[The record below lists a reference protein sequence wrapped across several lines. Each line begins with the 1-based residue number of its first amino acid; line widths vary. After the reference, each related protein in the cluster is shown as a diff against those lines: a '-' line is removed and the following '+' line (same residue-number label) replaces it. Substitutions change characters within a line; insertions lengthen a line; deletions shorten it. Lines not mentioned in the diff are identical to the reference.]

1 MEPNTYSSELYHHG
15 VLGMK
20 WGVRRYQNKDGS
32 LINKKRTTSSST
44 FGRFG
49 RKPATKKKTK
59 AKTKKSSKQK
69 TVKPKKKRLSEMT
82 DAEINERLERMT
94 LEKKYRDAQRDEMAQ
109 SRGKNFAMNCLE
121 SIGKNVI
128 VNLGTQAGNHIVGN
142 AINRLAGVS
151 SDDANKRIVNPQ
163 KGQSD
168 KK

>member
-1 MEPNTYSSELYHHG
+1 MGPNTYSSELYHHG

-32 LINKKRTTSSST
+32 LINKKRTTSNSAE
-44 FGRFG
+44 G
-49 RKPATKKKTK
+49 RKSAPKKKTK
-59 AKTKKSSKQK
+59 TKTSSVSK
-69 TVKPKKKRLSEMT
+69 TAKPKKKRLSEMT
-82 DAEINERLERMT
+82 NDEINERLERMA
-94 LEKKYRDAQRDEMAQ
+94 LEKKYRDAQRDEIAQ
-109 SRGKNFAMNCLE
+109 NRGKNFAMNCLE

-142 AINRLAGVS
+142 AINRLGGVE
-151 SDDANKRIVNPQ
+151 SDDEKHRIVNPQ

>member
-32 LINKKRTTSSST
+32 LINKKRTTSKSAED
-44 FGRFG
+44 
-49 RKPATKKKTK
+49 RKSAPKKKTK
-59 AKTKKSSKQK
+59 TKTSSVSK

-82 DAEINERLERMT
+82 NDEINERLERMA
-94 LEKKYRDAQRDEMAQ
+94 LEKKYRDAQRDAVSQ

-142 AINRLAGVS
+142 AINRLGGVA
-151 SDDANKRIVNPQ
+151 SDDEKNRIVNPQ

>member
-32 LINKKRTTSSST
+32 LINKKRTTSNSAE
-44 FGRFG
+44 G
-49 RKPATKKKTK
+49 RKSAPNKKTK
-59 AKTKKSSKQK
+59 TKTKTSSVSK
-69 TVKPKKKRLSEMT
+69 TAKPKKKRLSEMT
-82 DAEINERLERMT
+82 NDEINERLERMA
-94 LEKKYRDAQRDEMAQ
+94 LEKKYRDAQRDEIAQ
-109 SRGKNFAMNCLE
+109 NRGKNFAMNCLE

-142 AINRLAGVS
+142 AINRLGGVA
-151 SDDANKRIVNPQ
+151 SDDEKKRIVNPQ

>member
-32 LINKKRTTSSST
+32 LINKKRTTSNSAE
-44 FGRFG
+44 G
-49 RKPATKKKTK
+49 RKSAPKKKI
-59 AKTKKSSKQK
+59 KTKTSSVSK

-94 LEKKYRDAQRDEMAQ
+94 LEKKYRDAQREEMAQ
-109 SRGKNFAMNCLE
+109 SRGKKFAMDCLE
-121 SIGKNVI
+121 TIGKSVI
-128 VNLGTQAGNHIVGN
+128 TNLGTQAGNHIVGN

-151 SDDANKRIVNPQ
+151 SDDASKRIVNPQ

>member
-32 LINKKRTTSSST
+32 LINKKRTTSKSAE
-44 FGRFG
+44 G
-49 RKPATKKKTK
+49 RKSAAKKKTK
-59 AKTKKSSKQK
+59 AKTKTSSVSK
-69 TVKPKKKRLSEMT
+69 TAKPKKKRLSEMT
-82 DAEINERLERMT
+82 NDEINERLERMA
-94 LEKKYRDAQRDEMAQ
+94 LEKKYRDAQREKMAQ
-109 SRGKNFAMNCLE
+109 SRGKKFAMDCLE
-121 SIGKNVI
+121 TIGKNVI
-128 VNLGTQAGNHIVGN
+128 TNLGTQAGNHIVGN

>member
-1 MEPNTYSSELYHHG
+1 MEPSTYSSELYHHG

-32 LINKKRTTSSST
+32 LINKKRTTSSSAE
-44 FGRFG
+44 G
-49 RKPATKKKTK
+49 RKPVAKKKTK
-59 AKTKKSSKQK
+59 AKTKKSSKPK

-82 DAEINERLERMT
+82 DAEINERLERMA
-94 LEKKYRDAQRDEMAQ
+94 LEKKYRDAQREEMAQ
-109 SRGKNFAMNCLE
+109 SRGKKFAMDCLE
-121 SIGKNVI
+121 TIGKNVI
-128 VNLGTQAGNHIVGN
+128 TNLGTQAGNHIVGN

-163 KGQSD
+163 KGQTD

>member
-32 LINKKRTTSSST
+32 LINKKRTTSSSAE
-44 FGRFG
+44 G
-49 RKPATKKKTK
+49 RKSAPKKK
-59 AKTKKSSKQK
+59 AKTKTSSVSK
-69 TVKPKKKRLSEMT
+69 TAKPKKKRLSEMT
-82 DAEINERLERMT
+82 DAEINERLERMA
-94 LEKKYRDAQRDEMAQ
+94 LEKKYRDAQKEKMAQ
-109 SRGKNFAMNCLE
+109 SRGKKFAMDCLE
-121 SIGKNVI
+121 TIGKNVI
-128 VNLGTQAGNHIVGN
+128 TNLGTQAGNHIVGN

-151 SDDANKRIVNPQ
+151 SDDANNRIVNPQ

>member
-32 LINKKRTTSSST
+32 LINKKRTTSKSVE
-44 FGRFG
+44 G
-49 RKPATKKKTK
+49 RKSAPKKKTK
-59 AKTKKSSKQK
+59 TKTSSVSK
-69 TVKPKKKRLSEMT
+69 TAKPKKKSLSEMT
-82 DAEINERLERMT
+82 DAEINERLERMA
-94 LEKKYRDAQRDEMAQ
+94 LEKKYRDAQKEKIAQ
-109 SRGKNFAMNCLE
+109 SRGKKFAMDCLE

-128 VNLGTQAGNHIVGN
+128 INLGTQAGNHIVGN

-163 KGQSD
+163 KGQTD

>member
-1 MEPNTYSSELYHHG
+1 MEPDTYSSELYHHG

-32 LINKKRTTSSST
+32 LINKKRTTSKSAE
-44 FGRFG
+44 G
-49 RKPATKKKTK
+49 RKSAAKKKTK
-59 AKTKKSSKQK
+59 TKTSSVSK
-69 TVKPKKKRLSEMT
+69 TAKPKKKRLGEMT
-82 DAEINERLERMT
+82 DAEINERLERMA
-94 LEKKYRDAQRDEMAQ
+94 LEKKYRDAQREEMAQ
-109 SRGKNFAMNCLE
+109 SRGKKFAMDCLE

-128 VNLGTQAGNHIVGN
+128 INLGTQAGNHVVGN

-163 KGQSD
+163 KGQTD

>member
-1 MEPNTYSSELYHHG
+1 MEPSTYSSELYHHG

-44 FGRFG
+44 LG

-59 AKTKKSSKQK
+59 TKTSSVSKTAKS
-69 TVKPKKKRLSEMT
+69 KKKRLSEMT
-82 DAEINERLERMT
+82 DAEINERLERMA
-94 LEKKYRDAQRDEMAQ
+94 LEKKYRDAQKEEMAQ
-109 SRGKNFAMNCLE
+109 SRGKKFAMDCLE
-121 SIGKNVI
+121 TIGKNVI
-128 VNLGTQAGNHIVGN
+128 TNLGTQAGNHIVGN

-151 SDDANKRIVNPQ
+151 SDDANNRIVNPQ

>member
-1 MEPNTYSSELYHHG
+1 MEPSAYSSELYHHG

-32 LINKKRTTSSST
+32 LINKKRITSSSAE
-44 FGRFG
+44 G
-49 RKPATKKKTK
+49 RKPAAKKKTK
-59 AKTKKSSKQK
+59 AKTKKSSKPK
-69 TVKPKKKRLSEMT
+69 TAKPKKKRLSEMT
-82 DAEINERLERMT
+82 DAEINERLERMA
-94 LEKKYRDAQRDEMAQ
+94 LEKKYRDAQSEEMAQ
-109 SRGKNFAMNCLE
+109 SRGKKFAMDCLE
-121 SIGKNVI
+121 IIGKNVI
-128 VNLGTQAGNHIVGN
+128 TNLGTQAGNHIVGN

>member
-15 VLGMK
+15 VIGMK

-32 LINKKRTTSSST
+32 LINNKRTTSSSDE
-44 FGRFG
+44 G
-49 RKPATKKKTK
+49 RKSAPKKKTK
-59 AKTKKSSKQK
+59 TKTSSVSK
-69 TVKPKKKRLSEMT
+69 TAKPKKKRLSEMT
-82 DAEINERLERMT
+82 DAEINERLERMA
-94 LEKKYRDAQRDEMAQ
+94 LEKKYRDAQKEKMAQ
-109 SRGKNFAMNCLE
+109 SRGKKFAMDCLE

-128 VNLGTQAGNHIVGN
+128 INLGTQAGNHIVGN

-163 KGQSD
+163 KGQTD

>member
-32 LINKKRTTSSST
+32 LINKKRTTSNSAE
-44 FGRFG
+44 G
-49 RKPATKKKTK
+49 RKLAPKKK

-69 TVKPKKKRLSEMT
+69 TAKPKKKRLSEMT
-82 DAEINERLERMT
+82 DAEIKEHLERMA
-94 LEKKYRDAQRDEMAQ
+94 LEKKYRDAQKEKMAQ
-109 SRGKNFAMNCLE
+109 SRGKKFAMDCLE
-121 SIGKNVI
+121 TIGKNVI
-128 VNLGTQAGNHIVGN
+128 INLGTQAGNHIVGN

>member
-1 MEPNTYSSELYHHG
+1 MEPSSYSSELYHHG

-32 LINKKRTTSSST
+32 LINKKRMTSNSEE
-44 FGRFG
+44 G
-49 RKPATKKKTK
+49 RKSAPKKKTK
-59 AKTKKSSKQK
+59 TKTSSASK
-69 TVKPKKKRLSEMT
+69 TAKPKKKRLSEMT
-82 DAEINERLERMT
+82 DAEINERLERMA
-94 LEKKYRDAQRDEMAQ
+94 LEKKYRDAQKKEMAQ
-109 SRGKNFAMNCLE
+109 SRGKKFAMDCLE

-128 VNLGTQAGNHIVGN
+128 VNLGTQAGNHVVGN

>member
-1 MEPNTYSSELYHHG
+1 MEPSTYSSELYHHG

-32 LINKKRTTSSST
+32 LINKKRTTSKSAE
-44 FGRFG
+44 G
-49 RKPATKKKTK
+49 RKSAPKKK
-59 AKTKKSSKQK
+59 AKTKTSSVSK
-69 TVKPKKKRLSEMT
+69 TAKPKKKRLSEMT
-82 DAEINERLERMT
+82 DAEINERLERMA
-94 LEKKYRDAQRDEMAQ
+94 LEKKYRDAQKEKMAQ
-109 SRGKNFAMNCLE
+109 SRGKKFAMDCLE
-121 SIGKNVI
+121 TIGKNVI
-128 VNLGTQAGNHIVGN
+128 INLGTQAGNHIVGN

>member
-1 MEPNTYSSELYHHG
+1 MEPSTYSSELYHHG

-32 LINKKRTTSSST
+32 LINKKRKTSKSAE
-44 FGRFG
+44 G
-49 RKPATKKKTK
+49 RKPAAKKKTK
-59 AKTKKSSKQK
+59 TKMSSVSKTA
-69 TVKPKKKRLSEMT
+69 KPKKKRLSEMT
-82 DAEINERLERMT
+82 DAEINERLERMA
-94 LEKKYRDAQRDEMAQ
+94 LEKKYRDAQREEMAQ
-109 SRGKNFAMNCLE
+109 SRGKKFAMDCLE

-128 VNLGTQAGNHIVGN
+128 INLGTQAGNHVVGN

-163 KGQSD
+163 KGQTD

>member
-1 MEPNTYSSELYHHG
+1 MEPSTYSSELYHHG

-44 FGRFG
+44 FGR
-49 RKPATKKKTK
+49 KPATKKKTK
-59 AKTKKSSKQK
+59 TKTLSVSK
-69 TVKPKKKRLSEMT
+69 TAKPKKKRLSEMT
-82 DAEINERLERMT
+82 DAEINERLERMA
-94 LEKKYRDAQRDEMAQ
+94 LEKKYRDAQREEMAQ
-109 SRGKNFAMNCLE
+109 SRGKKFAMDCLE
-121 SIGKNVI
+121 TIGKSVI
-128 VNLGTQAGNHIVGN
+128 TNLGTQAGNHIVGN

>member
-32 LINKKRTTSSST
+32 LINKKRTTSNSAE
-44 FGRFG
+44 G
-49 RKPATKKKTK
+49 RKSAPKKKTK
-59 AKTKKSSKQK
+59 TKTSSVSKTAKH
-69 TVKPKKKRLSEMT
+69 KKKRLSEMT
-82 DAEINERLERMT
+82 DAEINERLERMA
-94 LEKKYRDAQRDEMAQ
+94 LEKKYRDAQSEAMSQ
-109 SRGKNFAMNCLE
+109 SRGKKFAMDCLE

-128 VNLGTQAGNHIVGN
+128 INLGTQSGNHIVGN
-142 AINRLAGVS
+142 AINRLGGVA
-151 SDDANKRIVNPQ
+151 SDDEKHRIVNPQ

>member
-15 VLGMK
+15 VIGMK

-32 LINKKRTTSSST
+32 LINKKRTTSSSAE
-44 FGRFG
+44 G
-49 RKPATKKKTK
+49 RKPAAKKKTK
-59 AKTKKSSKQK
+59 TKTSSVSK

-94 LEKKYRDAQRDEMAQ
+94 LEKKYRDAQREEMAQ
-109 SRGKNFAMNCLE
+109 SRGKKFAMDCLE
-121 SIGKNVI
+121 TIGKNVI
-128 VNLGTQAGNHIVGN
+128 TNLGTQAGNHIVGN

>member
-1 MEPNTYSSELYHHG
+1 MEPSAYSSELYHHG

-32 LINKKRTTSSST
+32 LINKKRTTSNSAE
-44 FGRFG
+44 G
-49 RKPATKKKTK
+49 RKLAPKKK

-69 TVKPKKKRLSEMT
+69 TAKPKKKRLSEMT
-82 DAEINERLERMT
+82 DAEIKEHLERMA
-94 LEKKYRDAQRDEMAQ
+94 LEKKYRDAQKEKMAQ
-109 SRGKNFAMNCLE
+109 SRGKKFAMDCLE
-121 SIGKNVI
+121 TIGKNVI
-128 VNLGTQAGNHIVGN
+128 INLGTQAGNHIVGN

>member
-1 MEPNTYSSELYHHG
+1 MEPSTYSSELYHHG

-44 FGRFG
+44 LG

-59 AKTKKSSKQK
+59 TKTSSVSKTAKPK
-69 TVKPKKKRLSEMT
+69 KKKRLSEMT
-82 DAEINERLERMT
+82 DAEIKEHLERMA
-94 LEKKYRDAQRDEMAQ
+94 LEKKYYDTQREAAEAAQ
-109 SRGKNFAMNCLE
+109 SRGQKFAMRCLE
-121 SIGKNVI
+121 SIGEKVI
-128 VNLGTQAGNHIVGN
+128 TNIGTQVGNHFFGEG
-142 AINRLAGVS
+142 INKLAGVA
-151 SDDANKRIVNPQ
+151 SDDVNNRIVNPQ

>member
-44 FGRFG
+44 VD
-49 RKPATKKKTK
+49 RKSAPKKKTK
-59 AKTKKSSKQK
+59 AKTNKSSKPK
-69 TVKPKKKRLSEMT
+69 TAKPKKKRLSEMT
-82 DAEINERLERMT
+82 DAEINERLERMN
-94 LEKKYRDAQRDEMAQ
+94 LEKKYRDAQRDEMAE
-109 SRGKNFAMNCLE
+109 SRGKKFAMNCLE

-163 KGQSD
+163 KGQTD

>member
-32 LINKKRTTSSST
+32 LINKKRTTSKSVE
-44 FGRFG
+44 G
-49 RKPATKKKTK
+49 RKSAPKKKTK
-59 AKTKKSSKQK
+59 TKASSVSKTA
-69 TVKPKKKRLSEMT
+69 KPKKKRLSEMT
-82 DAEINERLERMT
+82 DTEINERLERMA
-94 LEKKYRDAQRDEMAQ
+94 LEKKYRDAQREEMAQ
-109 SRGKNFAMNCLE
+109 SRGKKFATDCLE
-121 SIGKNVI
+121 TIGKNVI
-128 VNLGTQAGNHIVGN
+128 TNLGTQAGNHIVGN

-151 SDDANKRIVNPQ
+151 SDDASNRIVNPQ

>member
-1 MEPNTYSSELYHHG
+1 MEPSTYSSELYHHG

-44 FGRFG
+44 LG

-59 AKTKKSSKQK
+59 TKTSSVSK
-69 TVKPKKKRLSEMT
+69 TAKPKKKRLSEMT
-82 DAEINERLERMT
+82 DAEINDRLERMA
-94 LEKKYRDAQRDEMAQ
+94 LEKKYRDAKREEMVQ
-109 SRGKNFAMNCLE
+109 SRGKKFAMDCLE
-121 SIGKNVI
+121 TIGKNVVI
-128 VNLGTQAGNHIVGN
+128 NLGTQAGNHIVGN

-163 KGQSD
+163 KGQTD

>member
-32 LINKKRTTSSST
+32 LINKKRTTSKSAE
-44 FGRFG
+44 G
-49 RKPATKKKTK
+49 RKSAPKKKTK

-69 TVKPKKKRLSEMT
+69 TAKHKKKRLSEMT
-82 DAEINERLERMT
+82 DAEINERLERMA
-94 LEKKYRDAQRDEMAQ
+94 LEKKYRDAQREEMAQ
-109 SRGKNFAMNCLE
+109 SRGKKFAMDCLE
-121 SIGKNVI
+121 TIGKNVI
-128 VNLGTQAGNHIVGN
+128 TNLGTQAGNHIVGS

>member
-1 MEPNTYSSELYHHG
+1 MEPSTYSSELYHHG

-32 LINKKRTTSSST
+32 LINKKRTTSKSAE
-44 FGRFG
+44 G
-49 RKPATKKKTK
+49 RKSAPKKKTK

-69 TVKPKKKRLSEMT
+69 TAKPKKKRLSEMT
-82 DAEINERLERMT
+82 DAEINERLERMA
-94 LEKKYRDAQRDEMAQ
+94 LEKKYRDAQREEMAQ
-109 SRGKNFAMNCLE
+109 SRGKKFAMDCLE
-121 SIGKNVI
+121 TIGKSVI
-128 VNLGTQAGNHIVGN
+128 TNLGTQAGNHIVGN

-151 SDDANKRIVNPQ
+151 SDDVNKRIVNPQ

>member
-32 LINKKRTTSSST
+32 LINKKRKTSSST
-44 FGRFG
+44 LG
-49 RKPATKKKTK
+49 RKSAAKKKTK
-59 AKTKKSSKQK
+59 TKTSSVSK
-69 TVKPKKKRLSEMT
+69 TAKPKKKRLSEMT
-82 DAEINERLERMT
+82 DAEINERLERMA
-94 LEKKYRDAQRDEMAQ
+94 LEKKYRDAQREEMAQ
-109 SRGKNFAMNCLE
+109 SRGKKFAMDCLE
-121 SIGKNVI
+121 TIGKNVI
-128 VNLGTQAGNHIVGN
+128 TNLGTQAGNHIVGN

-163 KGQSD
+163 KGQTD

>member
-1 MEPNTYSSELYHHG
+1 MEPDTYSSELYHHG

-32 LINKKRTTSSST
+32 LINKKRTTSKSAE
-44 FGRFG
+44 G
-49 RKPATKKKTK
+49 RKSAPKKKTK
-59 AKTKKSSKQK
+59 VKTKKSSKRK
-69 TVKPKKKRLSEMT
+69 TAKPKKKRLSEMT
-82 DAEINERLERMT
+82 DAEINDRLDRMA
-94 LEKKYRDAQRDEMAQ
+94 LEKKYRDAQREEMAQ
-109 SRGKNFAMNCLE
+109 SRGKKFAMDCLE
-121 SIGKNVI
+121 TIGKNVI
-128 VNLGTQAGNHIVGN
+128 TNLGTQAGNHIVGN